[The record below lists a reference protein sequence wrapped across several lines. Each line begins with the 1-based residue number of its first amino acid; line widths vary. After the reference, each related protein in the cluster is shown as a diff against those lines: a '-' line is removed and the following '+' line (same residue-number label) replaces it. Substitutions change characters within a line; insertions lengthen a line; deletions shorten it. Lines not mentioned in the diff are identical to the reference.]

1 MQRGDECS
9 RFQIGFF
16 ALESMIA
23 AVCPRAKRNPC
34 DMDKALGA
42 LGWSAFFVEDYQ
54 GFIGQLGADARA
66 ELQPARVIGVDR
78 TSFRVQTAT
87 QPEDAI
93 LSGTLL
99 HGAEERRMMPVIG
112 DWVVA
117 QRLQEPMM
125 RIVHVLER
133 RSKFSRAVNAG
144 TVQRPKAASEQVM
157 AANVDTVLI
166 VSGLDEDFDLSR
178 LARYVSAVQIS
189 GARPV
194 VILNKADLVA
204 DPSTNLEQ
212 VEALATDLPVHLLS
226 ATEGQGLEQLGQYF
240 QDGLTVALIGSS
252 GVGKSTLTNQILQRE
267 AAMTGDTRVSSHH
280 GTHTT
285 TARTM
290 YFVPGGGLLIDNP
303 GLREIAIWDASE
315 ADFAD
320 IEALAVDCKFRKC
333 THTSEFG
340 CAVQKAIRN
349 RKLDPERLLAFQKAR
364 GVQPVRGKRR

>member
-1 MQRGDECS
+1 
-9 RFQIGFF
+9 
-16 ALESMIA
+16 
-23 AVCPRAKRNPC
+23 
-34 DMDKALGA
+34 MDKALVS
-42 LGWSAFFVEDYQ
+42 LGWSEQFDLEYQ
-54 GFIGQLGADARA
+54 SFLETLNPESRAD
-66 ELQPARVIGVDR
+66 LQPARVICVDR
-78 TSFRVQTAT
+78 TAFRIQTIERT
-87 QPEDAI
+87 EDAI
-93 LSGTLL
+93 LSGVLL
-99 HGAEERRMMPVIG
+99 HGAEDRRMMPVIG
-112 DWVVA
+112 DWVIA

-133 RSKFSRAVNAG
+133 KSKFSRAINAG

-166 VSGLDEDFDLSR
+166 VSGLDDDFDLSR
-178 LARYVSAVQIS
+178 LARYVAAVQVS

-194 VILNKADLVA
+194 VILNKADLIE
-204 DPSTNLEQ
+204 DPSLNLEQ
-212 VEALATDLPVHLLS
+212 VKALASDLPVHVLS
-226 ATEGQGLEQLGQYF
+226 ASEGQGLEQLRAYF

-252 GVGKSTLTNQILQRE
+252 GVGKSTLTNQLLQRE
-267 AAMTGDTRVSSHH
+267 AAITGDTRVSSHH

-320 IEALAVDCKFRKC
+320 IEALAVNCKFRKC

-349 RKLDPERLLAFQKAR
+349 RKLDPERLLAFLKAR

>member
-1 MQRGDECS
+1 LFNYFER
-9 RFQIGFF
+9 
-16 ALESMIA
+16 MI
-23 AVCPRAKRNPC
+23 PGL
-34 DMDKALGA
+34 DS
-42 LGWSAFFVEDYQ
+42 LGWSEQFDLEYQAFLEA
-54 GFIGQLGADARA
+54 LNSEARA

-78 TSFRVQTAT
+78 TTFRVQTVDRA
-87 QPEDAI
+87 EDAI
-93 LSGTLL
+93 LSGVLL
-99 HGAEERRMMPVIG
+99 HGAEDRRMMPVIG

-125 RIVHVLER
+125 RIVHVLSR
-133 RSKFSRAVNAG
+133 RSKFSRAVHAG

-194 VILNKADLVA
+194 VVLNKADLIS
-204 DPSTNLEQ
+204 DPSVNLEQ
-212 VEALATDLPVHLLS
+212 VKALAADLPVHLLT
-226 ATEGQGLEQLGQYF
+226 ATEGHGLEQLGQYF

-267 AAMTGDTRVSSHH
+267 AAITGDTRVSSHH

-290 YFVPGGGLLIDNP
+290 YFVPDGGLLIDNP

-315 ADFAD
+315 ADFED
-320 IEALAVDCKFRKC
+320 IETLAVDCKFRKC

-364 GVQPVRGKRR
+364 GVQPLRGKRR

>member
-1 MQRGDECS
+1 MRQDFERMNPN
-9 RFQIGFF
+9 
-16 ALESMIA
+16 LES
-23 AVCPRAKRNPC
+23 
-34 DMDKALGA
+34 
-42 LGWSAFFVEDYQ
+42 LGWSEQFNLEYRAFLEA
-54 GFIGQLGADARA
+54 LNPEARA
-66 ELQPARVIGVDR
+66 DLQPARVIGVDR
-78 TSFRVQTAT
+78 TTFRIQTVDCA
-87 QPEDAI
+87 EDAI
-93 LSGTLL
+93 LSGVLL
-99 HGAEERRMMPVIG
+99 HGAEDRRMMPVIG

-144 TVQRPKAASEQVM
+144 TAQRPKAASEQVM

-166 VSGLDEDFDLSR
+166 VSGLDDDFDVLR

-194 VILNKADLVA
+194 VILNKADLIA
-204 DPSTNLEQ
+204 DPSANLEQ
-212 VEALATDLPVHLLS
+212 VKALASDLAVHVLS
-226 ATEGQGLEQLGQYF
+226 ASEGHGLGQLQPYF

-267 AAMTGDTRVSSHH
+267 AAITGDSRVSSHH

-320 IEALAVDCKFRKC
+320 IEALAVECKFRKC

-349 RKLDPERLLAFQKAR
+349 RKLNPERLLAFQRAR
-364 GVQPVRGKRR
+364 GLQPMRGKRR

>member
-1 MQRGDECS
+1 
-9 RFQIGFF
+9 
-16 ALESMIA
+16 
-23 AVCPRAKRNPC
+23 
-34 DMDKALGA
+34 MDKALVS
-42 LGWSAFFVEDYQ
+42 LGWSEQFDLEYQ
-54 GFIGQLGADARA
+54 SFLETLNSEARA

-78 TSFRVQTAT
+78 TAFRLQTIDRA
-87 QPEDAI
+87 EDAI
-93 LSGTLL
+93 LSGVLL
-99 HGAEERRMMPVIG
+99 HGAEDRRMMPVIG
-112 DWVVA
+112 DWVIA

-133 RSKFSRAVNAG
+133 RSKFSRAVHAG

-166 VSGLDEDFDLSR
+166 VSGLDDDFDLSR

-194 VILNKADLVA
+194 VVLNKADLIA
-204 DPSTNLEQ
+204 DPSVNLEQ
-212 VEALATDLPVHLLS
+212 VKALAPNLPVHVLS
-226 ATEGQGLEQLGQYF
+226 ATEGQGLEQLGPYF

-252 GVGKSTLTNQILQRE
+252 GVGKSTLTNQLLQRE
-267 AAMTGDTRVSSHH
+267 AALTGDTRVSSHH

-290 YFVPGGGLLIDNP
+290 YFVPGGGMLIDNP
-303 GLREIAIWDASE
+303 GLREIAIWDASQ

-320 IEALAVDCKFRKC
+320 IEALAVNCKFRKC

-349 RKLDPERLLAFQKAR
+349 RKLDPERLLAFQKAQ
-364 GVQPVRGKRR
+364 GVQPVRGKKR

>member
-1 MQRGDECS
+1 MLTSSLPVR
-9 RFQIGFF
+9 
-16 ALESMIA
+16 
-23 AVCPRAKRNPC
+23 
-34 DMDKALGA
+34 MDKALES
-42 LGWSAFFVEDYQ
+42 LGWSAFFAEHFQD
-54 GFIGQLGADARA
+54 FINQLGADARA

-78 TSFRVQTAT
+78 TAFRIQTIERA
-87 QPEDAI
+87 EDAI
-93 LSGTLL
+93 LSGVLL
-99 HGAEERRMMPVIG
+99 HGSEDRRMMPVIG
-112 DWVVA
+112 DWVIA

-133 RSKFSRAVNAG
+133 RSKFSRAVHAG

-166 VSGLDEDFDLSR
+166 VSGLDDDFDLSR

-194 VILNKADLVA
+194 VVLNKADLIA
-204 DPSTNLEQ
+204 DPSVNLEQ
-212 VEALATDLPVHLLS
+212 VKALAPNLPVHVLS
-226 ATEGQGLEQLGQYF
+226 ATEGQGLEQLGPYF

-252 GVGKSTLTNQILQRE
+252 GVGKSTLTNQLLQRE
-267 AAMTGDTRVSSHH
+267 AALTGDTRVSSHH

-290 YFVPGGGLLIDNP
+290 YFVPGGGMLIDNP
-303 GLREIAIWDASE
+303 GLREIAIWDASQ

-320 IEALAVDCKFRKC
+320 IEALAVNCKFRKC

-349 RKLDPERLLAFQKAR
+349 RKLDPERLLAFQKAQ
-364 GVQPVRGKRR
+364 GVQPVRGKKR